1 MNRASLI
8 DQFIEDVA
16 PRLPVPVSRLGR
28 IEDELR
34 DHLESA
40 AAALRASGTPAG
52 EAEAEAVR
60 RIGDMDQIAAA
71 FNAAPADS
79 GRWTADAL
87 PQVAALVMV
96 NITAIT
102 LVVRSLPDPSA
113 SPVLAKFAM
122 VCALLV
128 GSMVMLI
135 RPYSQACTVS
145 AAMLAATG
153 VAVLSLFAEHGETW
167 PQFGTCFVFI
177 AGLLVLQGG
186 IGVFGRPRNPL
197 NTRS

>member
-1 MNRASLI
+1 MNTASPI
-8 DQFIEDVA
+8 NRFIEDVA
-16 PRLPVPVSRLGR
+16 LRLPVPASRLAR

-34 DHLESA
+34 DHLEST
-40 AAALRASGTPAG
+40 AAALRAGGMPPG

-60 RIGDMDQIAAA
+60 RIGGMEEIAAA
-71 FNAAPADS
+71 FGAAPMRPAA
-79 GRWTADAL
+79 WTADAL
-87 PQVAALVMV
+87 PQAAAAITV

-113 SPVLAKFAM
+113 APVLAKFALLG
-122 VCALLV
+122 ALLIC
-128 GSMVMLI
+128 SSVMLV
-135 RPYSQACTVS
+135 RPYTQACTVS
-145 AAMLAATG
+145 AGVLAATG
-153 VAVLSLFAEHGETW
+153 LAVLSLFAEHGQTW

-197 NTRS
+197 TSR